1 MNNFITL
8 ENSEIYLLVDI
19 NYGGKIISLKNKVN
33 NVEWVWFNSSK
44 YNNFSPIEYSNY
56 DSQWLGGYE
65 ELFPNDKVE
74 YLNDK
79 EAPDHGELWSSKWQ
93 VVNKTSTKLQIECTG
108 YFSNSKIV
116 KKFELINNKL
126 IVKYEINNIEF
137 DYYLFKL
144 HLAFPTNKKKVEF
157 EFESYEK
164 VDNQFGNIVG
174 KESLNSFLTSI
185 KPNQDSNDFVYFYG
199 VEGKVKI
206 FDESDNVC
214 ILDYDKE
221 TLPYFWIFQSRGGWN
236 NLNVNVLEPCN
247 SGLKEIKNAVEK
259 NLIYTPKENSFKTWY
274 TIELV

>member
-108 YFSNSKIV
+108 YFSN
-116 KKFELINNKL
+116 
-126 IVKYEINNIEF
+126 
-137 DYYLFKL
+137 
-144 HLAFPTNKKKVEF
+144 
-157 EFESYEK
+157 
-164 VDNQFGNIVG
+164 
-174 KESLNSFLTSI
+174 
-185 KPNQDSNDFVYFYG
+185 
-199 VEGKVKI
+199 
-206 FDESDNVC
+206 
-214 ILDYDKE
+214 
-221 TLPYFWIFQSRGGWN
+221 
-236 NLNVNVLEPCN
+236 
-247 SGLKEIKNAVEK
+247 
-259 NLIYTPKENSFKTWY
+259 
-274 TIELV
+274 